1 MPSIKMKAKLSPSC
15 LREKHCLRVCQK
27 SSVISKK
34 DCTRLRG
41 SEESDEFDGCIKK
54 CLEASLN
61 TESFNSNINQKAI
74 NHHEAFDEETSE
86 LKRHGEAFELKREEP
101 FSVNAADMNGMDC
114 TSTNSSEIEA
124 IFSPILNNV
133 DIQCHPIIE
142 HDPGSKLDRDIP
154 GMEIDEGKNS
164 RSSHDS
170 QTCDISDFFISDMIV
185 ANLPL
190 CENDDICDI
199 NYFHD
204 YKYTQSSVLSDVAD
218 QYMILPF
225 LEDTMKFSNSDDAKC
240 SDELAIGSGNSSL
253 YRVIDQRNNLSL
265 EFSVSSESDQTE
277 CFDPQL
283 FIKNLPELSEVISNF
298 QPSILPNEDR
308 KRKAVTLVLD
318 LDETLVHSTL
328 EPQDDA
334 DFRFTVCLNMKEHIV
349 YVKRRPYLQIF
360 LDRVAE
366 MFEVAIFTA
375 SQSIYAEQVLN
386 KLDPD
391 NCIISRRLYRESC
404 IFSDGCYTKD
414 LTVLG
419 IDLAKVVI
427 VDNYPQVFRLQVN
440 NGIPIKSWIDDPLD
454 SALISLLPFLETLVD
469 VDDVRPIIAQ
479 RFEFGTSDLD
489 LLFLPSDTT

>member
-1 MPSIKMKAKLSPSC
+1 MPSIKMKAKLSSSC
-15 LREKHCLRVCQK
+15 LREKHGLRVCQK

-34 DCTRLRG
+34 ACFLPRV
-41 SEESDEFDGCIKK
+41 SEETDEFNGCITQ
-54 CLEASLN
+54 CLEVSLN
-61 TESFNSNINQKAI
+61 TESINSNINQEAI
-74 NHHEAFDEETSE
+74 DHQEFIDEETSE

-101 FSVNAADMNGMDC
+101 FSVNAADMNGMGE
-114 TSTNSSEIEA
+114 NWILIYQERKLMKGKISEAHMTIRPV
-124 IFSPILNNV
+124 IGT
-133 DIQCHPIIE
+133 D
-142 HDPGSKLDRDIP
+142 D
-154 GMEIDEGKNS
+154 
-164 RSSHDS
+164 
-170 QTCDISDFFISDMIV
+170 
-185 ANLPL
+185 L
-190 CENDDICDI
+190 CNI

-204 YKYTQSSVLSDVAD
+204 YKYTQSTILSDVAD
-218 QYMILPF
+218 QYMMLPF
-225 LEDTMKFSNSDDAKC
+225 LEDTVKFSNSDDADC
-240 SDELAIGSGNSSL
+240 SDELTIGFGNSGL
-253 YRVIDQRNNLSL
+253 HRVIDQRNNFSL
-265 EFSVSSESDQTE
+265 EFNVSTDSDQTE

-334 DFRFTVCLNMKEHIV
+334 DFCFTVCLNMKEHIV
-349 YVKRRPYLQIF
+349 YVKQRPYLQIF

-366 MFEVAIFTA
+366 MFEVVIFTA

-404 IFSDGCYTKD
+404 IFLEGCYTKD

-454 SALISLLPFLETLVD
+454 SALISLLPFLETLAD
-469 VDDVRPIIAQ
+469 ADDVRPIIVQ
-479 RFEFGTSDLD
+479 RFGNKE
-489 LLFLPSDTT
+489 